1 MAIYTILTHKITNN
15 NSEDPQAQE
24 ITRDNV
30 AQLCV
35 EEGKDFILTLLDF
48 LLLEREKIEDITY
61 DIYNHGSTLAEKV
74 KNYGEMQY
82 EEGYSEGESMGAL
95 GAYDEGYADG
105 QAERD

>member
-15 NSEDPQAQE
+15 NSEDPRAQE

-35 EEGKDFILTLLDF
+35 EEGKDFVLTLLDF

-61 DIYNHGSTLAEKV
+61 DIYNHGSTLAETV
-74 KNYGEMQY
+74 KIYGEMQY

-95 GAYDEGYADG
+95 RAYDEGYADG

>member
-15 NSEDPQAQE
+15 NSKDPRAQE

-48 LLLEREKIEDITY
+48 LLLEREEIEDITY
-61 DIYNHGSTLAEKV
+61 DIYNHGLTLAETV
-74 KNYGEMQY
+74 KNYGEMLY
-82 EEGYSEGESMGAL
+82 EEGYSEGENMGAL
-95 GAYDEGYADG
+95 GAYDKGYADG
-105 QAERD
+105 QATRD

>member
-15 NSEDPQAQE
+15 NSEDSQAQE

-30 AQLCV
+30 AQLCA
-35 EEGKDFILTLLDF
+35 EKGKDFILTLLDF

-61 DIYNHGSTLAEKV
+61 NIYNHGSTLAETV
-74 KNYGEMQY
+74 KIYGEMQY
-82 EEGYSEGESMGAL
+82 EEGYSEGESLGAIS
-95 GAYDEGYADG
+95 AYDEGYADG